1 MAVGSQALHMELPKT
16 PEEAPQSPQF
26 VVFFTFQTKM
36 PKIQTWKIPLRLW
49 GKNPPRLSA
58 AADFITPVISHQSRK
73 VWSRSHHLHS
83 HQDNPRPGPGLT
95 HVLGGS
101 FLSKNEQGVTTHKVH
116 LTNAVYCTRNK
127 CTAAD
132 ESLKQSFFSLQPLLS
147 SFYWSFSPWE
157 LC

>member
-1 MAVGSQALHMELPKT
+1 MAVGSRALHMELPKM
-16 PEEAPQSPQF
+16 PEEAPQSSQF

-36 PKIQTWKIPLRLW
+36 PKIQRRKIPSRFW

-58 AADFITPVISHQSRK
+58 AAEFITSVISYQSWK

-83 HQDNPRPGPGLT
+83 RPGPGPGLT
-95 HVLGGS
+95 HVLSGS
-101 FLSKNEQGVTTHKVH
+101 CLSKNEQGVTTHKVQ

-132 ESLKQSFFSLQPLLS
+132 ESLKQSFFSLQLLLS

-157 LC
+157 VC